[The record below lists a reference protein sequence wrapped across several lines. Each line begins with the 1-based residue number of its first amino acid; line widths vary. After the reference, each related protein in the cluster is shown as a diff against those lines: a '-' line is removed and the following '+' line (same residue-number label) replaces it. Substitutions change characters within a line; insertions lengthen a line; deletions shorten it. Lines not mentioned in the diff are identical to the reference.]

1 MGAVSRPTY
10 AGGRRDFEILRNTFL
25 NKVHCFAFI
34 LGAEL
39 NSFYSSLNKWF
50 YNLNCLLNQKIIMQ
64 KEHHVIINLTQN
76 HASLQYS
83 SNLKRLKTTHS
94 ITKRLENII
103 FSHASAI
110 ISRTTQK
117 KKLRELFIYYQ
128 MVFIPAHSYIWS
140 HITHLLKIFLYSHL

>member
-1 MGAVSRPTY
+1 
-10 AGGRRDFEILRNTFL
+10 
-25 NKVHCFAFI
+25 
-34 LGAEL
+34 
-39 NSFYSSLNKWF
+39 
-50 YNLNCLLNQKIIMQ
+50 MQ

-110 ISRTTQK
+110 ISRTTK
-117 KKLRELFIYYQ
+117 KKNYENFLSTIKWCLFLHILIYEA
-128 MVFIPAHSYIWS
+128 I
-140 HITHLLKIFLYSHL
+140 